1 MSLFGQ
7 PAGGASLFGGGATT
21 TAANPFGQSTAATQQ
36 PQQQQQQQQQ
46 QSFGLFGQN
55 NANNQQQQQQPQQ
68 QQQQAP
74 QLGQSLLGQPQN
86 NPVGSSLFQ
95 SANPPQAYGRSVP
108 DQIQLVLN
116 KWKPD
121 SQDCVFKHYF
131 YNKVDEANV
140 PFYHPGPNE
149 NPKEWEE
156 ALQNKP
162 APGSMPVLASGFA
175 AVAERLKAQRFAI
188 GRFNQKLH
196 EINGCLDTILSMHDL
211 EWSVRTINARRKH
224 DALRKRTLVLARKVQ
239 VLRNR
244 GYALSADEDELRLK
258 LENMERSVQD
268 PAVNARLEDL
278 WSRLIWLRERAQI
291 LQAELQKKGLG
302 EDQGLGEEVE
312 VRVKKIIE
320 DYEKQLQHLKKECE
334 LIKQDF
340 EEWDKD
346 HPR

>member
-1 MSLFGQ
+1 MW
-7 PAGGASLFGGGATT
+7 
-21 TAANPFGQSTAATQQ
+21 ANTPW
-36 PQQQQQQQQQ
+36 
-46 QSFGLFGQN
+46 LR
-55 NANNQQQQQQPQQ
+55 
-68 QQQQAP
+68 
-74 QLGQSLLGQPQN
+74 
-86 NPVGSSLFQ
+86 SSD
-95 SANPPQAYGRSVP
+95 GRSVP

-121 SQDCVFKHYF
+121 SPDCVFKHYF

-196 EINGCLDTILSMHDL
+196 EINDCLDAILSRHDL

-244 GYALSADEDELRLK
+244 GYALSADEDELRIK
-258 LENMERSVQD
+258 LENMEKSVQD

-312 VRVKKIIE
+312 VRVKKVSR
-320 DYEKQLQHLKKECE
+320 LKSS
-334 LIKQDF
+334 LG
-340 EEWDKD
+340 
-346 HPR
+346 

>member
-1 MSLFGQ
+1 MGPPPPSIHPRSCSSGLTCSLD
-7 PAGGASLFGGGATT
+7 
-21 TAANPFGQSTAATQQ
+21 
-36 PQQQQQQQQQ
+36 
-46 QSFGLFGQN
+46 
-55 NANNQQQQQQPQQ
+55 
-68 QQQQAP
+68 
-74 QLGQSLLGQPQN
+74 
-86 NPVGSSLFQ
+86 
-95 SANPPQAYGRSVP
+95 GRSVP
-108 DQIQLVLN
+108 DQIQTVLN

-156 ALQNKP
+156 ALQKKP
-162 APGSMPVLASGFA
+162 APGSMPVLACGFA
-175 AVAERLKAQRFAI
+175 AVAERLKAQRTAI

-196 EINGCLDTILSMHDL
+196 EINDCLDAILSRHDL

-239 VLRNR
+239 VMRNR

-258 LENMERSVQD
+258 LENMEKSVQD

-291 LQAELQKKGLG
+291 LHAELQKKGLA

-312 VRVKKIIE
+312 VRVKKVSTGIPPSTVVTTGSEKKNVGLTSLGAQIIE

-334 LIKQDF
+334 LIKADF
-340 EEWDKD
+340 EEYEKD
-346 HPR
+346 HPK

>member
-1 MSLFGQ
+1 MRADLERLRF
-7 PAGGASLFGGGATT
+7 
-21 TAANPFGQSTAATQQ
+21 
-36 PQQQQQQQQQ
+36 
-46 QSFGLFGQN
+46 
-55 NANNQQQQQQPQQ
+55 
-68 QQQQAP
+68 
-74 QLGQSLLGQPQN
+74 
-86 NPVGSSLFQ
+86 VD
-95 SANPPQAYGRSVP
+95 GRSVP

-149 NPKEWEE
+149 NHKEWEE

-175 AVAERLKAQRFAI
+175 AVAERLKAQRTAI

-258 LENMERSVQD
+258 LENMEKSVQD

-291 LQAELQKKGLG
+291 MQAEIQKRGLG
-302 EDQGLGEEVE
+302 EEQGLGEEVE
-312 VRVKKIIE
+312 VRVKKVSRLRWYQALRRRRLTSVTTDYRGLREATTTSQERVRADQGRLRGVGQGPPEMRGSEWHRQQWGLMGETRAVPPIHARYLTGRSIVYEAKQYQLCWVATGDMGIITSRPSHVE
-320 DYEKQLQHLKKECE
+320 QRHG
-334 LIKQDF
+334 
-340 EEWDKD
+340 
-346 HPR
+346 HV